1 MSVANVACAVVKAE
15 PKLKMYWSSAACSEA
30 VVKPEPF
37 EPGPGTPAVLGAFG
51 SLNSYAKT
59 GTRLDRS
66 LFESKPLQAN
76 TRSVKICESASSTLP
91 PPKLLL
97 RPGIDEVVCG
107 TKLWKLAIG
116 YSRSAVADVATTASV
131 KGAVG
136 PLLDGVAVTRVRRKN
151 SISCK

>member
-97 RPGIDEVVCG
+97 RPGIVPVVCG
-107 TKLWKLAIG
+107 TKLWKLVIG
-116 YSRSAVADVATTASV
+116 YSPAAPIEAATTASV
-131 KGAVG
+131 KAEVG
-136 PLLDGVAVTRVRRKN
+136 VWLDGVAVTRVCIKKA
-151 SISCK
+151 ISCA